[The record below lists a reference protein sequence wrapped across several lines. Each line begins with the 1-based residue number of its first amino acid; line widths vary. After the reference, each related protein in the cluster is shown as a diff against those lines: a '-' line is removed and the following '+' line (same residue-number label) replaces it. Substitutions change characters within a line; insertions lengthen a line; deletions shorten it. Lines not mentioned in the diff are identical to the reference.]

1 MSMPGAPQNDQRNA
15 ITMALMGIAN
25 PSPQKPQ
32 YPQQPGFGPGMV
44 PPKNI
49 SQGMTAI
56 GNSIGG
62 MGQPQ
67 QPPGP
72 PMSLTPPAQQPPP
85 MPTPQATPMA
95 PPGAPVGAGGPPQ
108 DPMLQGTGGLY

>member
-25 PSPQKPQ
+25 PSPQKPPMGM
-32 YPQQPGFGPGMV
+32 PQQPQPL
-44 PPKNI
+44 PQNI
-49 SQGMTAI
+49 GQGLSAI

-62 MGQPQ
+62 MGQPP